1 MAFRTSEKQPEG
13 PHVKEEVL
21 INSKFK
27 YKLIFFKLLGDCRS
41 QPCENGGTCVE
52 LGDTT
57 ICQCS
62 SGFTGSICQGSECVN
77 LFHPVL
83 EE

>member
-27 YKLIFFKLLGDCRS
+27 YKLIFF
-41 QPCENGGTCVE
+41 
-52 LGDTT
+52 
-57 ICQCS
+57 
-62 SGFTGSICQGSECVN
+62 
-77 LFHPVL
+77 
-83 EE
+83 